1 MSRDCS
7 ELRRRALRHGEGSPE
22 YDVWVRHSRHC
33 ETCRSEVYIQ
43 GLLRSETDG
52 DARPGHLPAEN
63 IARLMQLAEQRYTGG
78 NHRRRRSLQRL
89 WGWAWR
95 LSGACALAC
104 ALAGLA
110 IRLELLPHRD
120 DSAQALALINRHLLT
135 RPAADDATAQADV
148 AGEPAA
154 SLGDHLFD
162 DELYGAPA
170 GSGLSPEMALLAD
183 GLLLAEAADASFAP
197 LARPDTA
204 EPPATPPVPDAREL
218 AAAETY
224 SVEPEMLSGW
234 RVDGTI
240 QSCRR
245 RIGRQRERL
254 FQALDEDQ
262 VGGLGHAE
270 R

>member
-43 GLLRSETDG
+43 GLLRSETDA
-52 DARPGHLPAEN
+52 DERPGHLPAEN
-63 IARLMQLAEQRYTGG
+63 IARLMQLAEQRYTGAS
-78 NHRRRRSLQRL
+78 RRRTRTLQRL
-89 WGWAWR
+89 WGWTWR

-110 IRLELLPHRD
+110 IRLELLPQRD
-120 DSAQALALINRHLLT
+120 DSARALALINQRLLSQ
-135 RPAADDATAQADV
+135 PAADAAAQTAADAAD
-148 AGEPAA
+148 AA
-154 SLGDHLFD
+154 TDLADHLFD
-162 DELYGAPA
+162 DELYGVSDA
-170 GSGLSPEMALLAD
+170 SGISPEMALLAD